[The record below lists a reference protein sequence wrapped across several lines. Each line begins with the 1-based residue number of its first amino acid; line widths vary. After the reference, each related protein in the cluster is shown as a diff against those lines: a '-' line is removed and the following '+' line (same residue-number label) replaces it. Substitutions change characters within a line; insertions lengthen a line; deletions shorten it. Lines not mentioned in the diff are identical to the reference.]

1 MSDLILASASAV
13 RARLLK
19 DAGVHFDVRPAY
31 VDEETIKE
39 SLLAAHAPL
48 RDIADTLAE
57 LKALRVSA
65 SRPETLVLGADQIL
79 DFEGELISKCESL
92 DDARV
97 LLKRLRGKKHT
108 LVSALVLAR
117 GGAPVWRNVDSAQL
131 WMRDF
136 SDSFLDDY
144 LLTEG
149 EELLSG
155 VGCYRL
161 EELGIQLFERIEGDY
176 FTVLGLPL
184 LPLLTALRQYE
195 IIGP

>member
-1 MSDLILASASAV
+1 VSDLILASASAV